1 MIAWYTSYKRFE
13 KRIIV
18 IGCDKG
24 EGPDFSSMVEIFK
37 KEGGG
42 TGVWKNYQYEFGQR
56 YLIGTD
62 KCWNCN
68 EGIYSTHSYYLK
80 RYILNGVLYH
90 IPSFDNPQQPIVN
103 VIEGII
109 GHKEIPSEKALKSFL
124 ILCAVY
130 NKQLLRD
137 LAVRYM
143 KEKYQYS
150 LLQSLL
156 SGRFKEEELP
166 F

>member
-1 MIAWYTSYKRFE
+1 METQTKLFPE
-13 KRIIV
+13 V
-18 IGCDKG
+18 
-24 EGPDFSSMVEIFK
+24 
-37 KEGGG
+37 
-42 TGVWKNYQYEFGQR
+42 Q
-56 YLIGTD
+56 
-62 KCWNCN
+62 
-68 EGIYSTHSYYLK
+68 
-80 RYILNGVLYH
+80 H
-90 IPSFDNPQQPIVN
+90 IPQWLAEHFNN
-103 VIEGII
+103 ANAGN
-109 GHKEIPSEKALKSFL
+109 KALKSFL